1 MSVSSPKRVLIIRL
15 SAIGDVVFASPLV
28 DACKRRYPDAE
39 IDWLAEGVVR
49 PLIIGMPSI
58 GRVILW
64 PRQEWRALWEEKRL
78 IALYRAVKGFRR
90 ELQARNYDLV
100 VDAQGLLKSAFL
112 AWLSG
117 CRDRIGFESKEPN
130 WFFLSKRYPKQIT
143 ARISSE
149 YLGLA
154 QELGWDTERFEMV
167 LGVTHE
173 DRARAATIAEP
184 GKYIAI
190 APFTTRPQK
199 HWKSGH
205 WRALIKS
212 LSSQGFT
219 VACLGGPT
227 DREEAAEMLEGLHV
241 ENWVGT
247 YPLGVSASL
256 VSEARA
262 VIGVDTGLTHM
273 GIAAG
278 VPTVALFG
286 STCPYR
292 ETGRDN
298 VRVIYHD
305 LDCAPCKRRPTCGG
319 AFRCMTELAPAEA
332 LDALQQVLAAGSL
345 TGGGHT
351 TAGDKADEYEVEGDD
366 PDRMRDAIR
375 G

>member
-1 MSVSSPKRVLIIRL
+1 MAVSSSKRVLIIRL

-28 DACKRRYPDAE
+28 EACKRRYPDAE

-49 PLIIGMPSI
+49 PLIVGMPSV

-78 IALYRAVKGFRR
+78 IALFKAVRGFRR

-112 AWLSG
+112 AWLTG
-117 CRDRIGFESKEPN
+117 CRDRIGFTSKEPN
-130 WFFLSKRYPKQIT
+130 GLFLSKRYPKQIT
-143 ARISSE
+143 SRISSE

-154 QELGWDTERFEMV
+154 QELGWNTEQFELV
-167 LGVTHE
+167 LGLTDE
-173 DRARAATIAEP
+173 DHVRASNVADP
-184 GKYIAI
+184 GSYIAI
-190 APFTTRPQK
+190 TPFTTRPQK
-199 HWKSGH
+199 HWTPEH
-205 WRALIKS
+205 WRS
-212 LSSQGFT
+212 LVQSLGENGHT
-219 VACLGGPT
+219 VGCLGGPA
-227 DREEAAEMLEGLHV
+227 DRDEAAKMLEGLTV

-247 YPLGVSASL
+247 HPLGVSASL
-256 VSEARA
+256 VSKAKA

-286 STCPYR
+286 STCPYT

-298 VRVIYHD
+298 VRVIYHG

-319 AFRCMTELAPAEA
+319 AFTCMTELLPAEVVEA
-332 LDALQQVLAAGSL
+332 LGQVLSGES
-345 TGGGHT
+345 T
-351 TAGDKADEYEVEGDD
+351 TSNIE
-366 PDRMRDAIR
+366 
-375 G
+375 

>member
-1 MSVSSPKRVLIIRL
+1 MALSSPRRVLIIRL

-78 IALYRAVKGFRR
+78 IALFKAVRSFRR
-90 ELQARNYDLV
+90 ELQARDYDLV

-112 AWLSG
+112 AWLTG
-117 CRDRIGFESKEPN
+117 CRERIGFTSKEPN
-130 WFFLSKRYPKQIT
+130 GLFLSKRYPKQIT
-143 ARISSE
+143 SRISSE

-154 QELGWDTERFEMV
+154 QELGWDTNQFEMV
-167 LGVTHE
+167 LGLTDE
-173 DRARAATIAEP
+173 DHTRASTVAAP
-184 GKYIAI
+184 MSYIAI

-199 HWKSGH
+199 HWTPDH
-205 WRALIKS
+205 WRALIQS
-212 LSSQGFT
+212 LCAQGYT
-219 VACLGGPT
+219 VGCLGGPA
-227 DREEAAEMLEGLHV
+227 DRDEAARMLEGLNV

-247 YPLGVSASL
+247 HPLGVSASL
-256 VSEARA
+256 VSKATA

-286 STCPYR
+286 STCPYT
-292 ETGRDN
+292 ETGREN
-298 VRVIYHD
+298 VRVIYHG

-319 AFRCMTELAPAEA
+319 AFSCMTELLPSEA
-332 LDALQQVLAAGSL
+332 LEALEEVLGVGS
-345 TGGGHT
+345 
-351 TAGDKADEYEVEGDD
+351 DVSSIE
-366 PDRMRDAIR
+366 
-375 G
+375 